1 MNHPQKTHRRHT
13 ITPIA
18 AIILGV
24 LFATATTTHAAD
36 TATEKL
42 TGAQISALLSNAQ
55 AVYDDGAWQSF
66 AADGSTIYQ
75 SSGREER
82 GTWRVNGDQYCSR
95 WGGGISPG
103 AGAESCYDMTRKGK
117 KVRWNGQYPAKIIP
131 GDA

>member
-1 MNHPQKTHRRHT
+1 MKHPQKTHHRHT
-13 ITPIA
+13 AAAIV

-82 GTWRVNGDQYCSR
+82 GTWRVNGDQYCPR
-95 WGGGISPG
+95 CGGGISPD
-103 AGAESCYDMTRKGK
+103 AAAESYYEMTRKGEK
-117 KVRWNGQYPAKIIP
+117 IRWNGQYPAKIIP